1 MSHAAHHHR
10 PSLAVRSIAVI
21 GCLVIVTA
29 LVGGLLGHHDAPHAK
44 PVLPDSWALGAA
56 PFAFL
61 LLAIATFPLI
71 PAIAGWWHSNVS
83 RLAVAATCSV
93 ATLAWIA
100 ATMGAGHA
108 ATLTGHAV
116 LDEYI
121 PFIVLLFSLYVISG
135 GIAIRGNLP
144 AHPITNTAILA
155 IGTVLASAIGT
166 TGASM
171 VLIRFLLSVN
181 KERHKVAHT
190 AVFFIFMVSNCGGL
204 LLPLGDPPLFL
215 GYLKGVPFLW
225 TISLWQEWATVNGT
239 LLVLYF
245 LWDRHEW
252 KAERRK
258 DIARDE
264 RAARRLTV
272 DGKLNILWLLLV
284 VLVVAT
290 VDPSRPLPGTEWKPF
305 PYLREL
311 LMLGL
316 CAVSMAFTK
325 DAVRKANEFD
335 FGAIAEVAALFI
347 GIFVTM
353 QVPLMVLQ
361 AKGAALGIT
370 TPMGYFWATG
380 SLSAVLDNA
389 PTYLVFLQTAVAT
402 PIEGAAQISVG
413 DLGTVSEPLLSAV
426 SLGAV
431 FMGAMTYI
439 GNGPNFMVK
448 AIAEQRG
455 VRMPSFFGYLGWSC
469 LVLLPT
475 LYLVSRL
482 FVASP

>member
-1 MSHAAHHHR
+1 MSHATHHSG
-10 PSLAVRSIAVI
+10 PSRAVRSVAVI
-21 GCLVIVTA
+21 GCLVILVT
-29 LVGGLLGHHDAPHAK
+29 LVGGLLGHHDGEHVK
-44 PVLPDSWALGAA
+44 PELPGSWALGAA

-71 PAIAGWWHSNVS
+71 PAIAGWWHSNIS
-83 RLAVAATCSV
+83 RLAVAATCGV

-264 RAARRLTV
+264 RAPRRIAI
-272 DGKLNILWLLLV
+272 DGRLNILWLLLV

-290 VDPSRPLPGTEWKPF
+290 VDPSRTLPGTEWKPF

-431 FMGAMTYI
+431 LMGAMTYI

>member
-1 MSHAAHHHR
+1 MSHATHHSG
-10 PSLAVRSIAVI
+10 PSRAVRSVAVI
-21 GCLVIVTA
+21 GCLVILVA
-29 LVGGLLGHHDAPHAK
+29 LVGGLIGHHDGEHVK
-44 PVLPDSWALGAA
+44 PELPGSWALGAA

-264 RAARRLTV
+264 RAPRRIAI
-272 DGKLNILWLLLV
+272 DGRLNILWLLLV

-290 VDPSRPLPGTEWKPF
+290 VDPSRTLPGTEWKPF

-361 AKGAALGIT
+361 AKGAALGIAS
-370 TPMGYFWATG
+370 PMGYFWATG

-402 PIEGAAQISVG
+402 PIEGARMISVG
-413 DLGTVSEPLLSAV
+413 DLGQVSEPLLSAV

-475 LYLVSRL
+475 LYLASRL
-482 FVASP
+482 FVAAP

>member
-1 MSHAAHHHR
+1 MF
-10 PSLAVRSIAVI
+10 
-21 GCLVIVTA
+21 
-29 LVGGLLGHHDAPHAK
+29 GHHDGAHGTPS
-44 PVLPDSWALGAA
+44 LPASWGMGAA
-56 PFAFL
+56 PFAIL
-61 LLAIATFPLI
+61 LLAIAVFPLI

-83 RLAVAATCSV
+83 RLAVAATCGV
-93 ATLAWIA
+93 ATLAWIT
-100 ATMGAGHA
+100 ATMGAHEA
-108 ATLTGHAV
+108 ATLTRHAV

-121 PFIVLLFSLYVISG
+121 PFMVLLFSLYVISG

-144 AHPITNTAILA
+144 AHPGTNTAILA

-171 VLIRFLLSVN
+171 VLIRFLLTVN
-181 KERHKVAHT
+181 KERHKVSHT
-190 AVFFIFMVSNCGGL
+190 AIFFIFLVSNCGGL

-225 TISLWQEWATVNGT
+225 TLSLWREWLLVNGI
-239 LLVLYF
+239 LLTLYF

-252 KAERRK
+252 KAERRQ
-258 DIARDE
+258 DISRDE
-264 RAARRLTV
+264 HAPRRISI
-272 DGKLNILWLLLV
+272 DGRLNILWLFLV

-305 PYLREL
+305 LYLREL

-316 CAVSMAFTK
+316 CALSMAFTK
-325 DAVRKANEFD
+325 NAVRKANEFD

-353 QVPLMVLQ
+353 QVPLLVLH
-361 AKGAALGIT
+361 AKGAELGIT
-370 TPMGYFWATG
+370 TPMEYFWATG

-389 PTYLVFLQTAVAT
+389 PTYLVFLQTAVTT
-402 PIEGAAQISVG
+402 PIDGTPVVSVG
-413 DLGTVSEPLLSAV
+413 DLGQVSEPLLTAV

-431 FMGAMTYI
+431 LMGAMTYI

-455 VRMPSFFGYLGWSC
+455 VRMPSFFGFLGWSC

-475 LYLVSRL
+475 LYLASWL
-482 FVASP
+482 FIAAP

>member
-1 MSHAAHHHR
+1 MSHATHHSG
-10 PSLAVRSIAVI
+10 PSRAVRSIAII
-21 GCLVIVTA
+21 GCLVILVA
-29 LVGGLLGHHDAPHAK
+29 LVGGLIGHHDGEHVK
-44 PVLPDSWALGAA
+44 PELPGSWALGAA

-71 PAIAGWWHSNVS
+71 PAIAGWWHSNIS
-83 RLAVAATCSV
+83 RLAVAATCGV

-155 IGTVLASAIGT
+155 IGTILASAIGT

-171 VLIRFLLSVN
+171 VLIRFLLTVN

-225 TISLWQEWATVNGT
+225 TISLWQEWATVNGI
-239 LLVLYF
+239 LLALYF
-245 LWDRHEW
+245 IWDRHEW
-252 KAERRK
+252 KAERRT
-258 DIARDE
+258 DIVRDE
-264 RAARRLTV
+264 RAPRRIAI
-272 DGKLNILWLLLV
+272 DGRLNILWLLLV

-290 VDPSRPLPGTEWKPF
+290 VDPSRALPGTDWKPF

-316 CAVSMAFTK
+316 CALSMSFTK
-325 DAVRKANEFD
+325 DSVRKANEFD

-361 AKGAALGIT
+361 AKGAALGIAS
-370 TPMGYFWATG
+370 PMGYFWATG

-402 PIEGAAQISVG
+402 PIEGARMISVG
-413 DLGTVSEPLLSAV
+413 DLGQVSEPLLSAV

-475 LYLVSRL
+475 LYLASRL

>member
-1 MSHAAHHHR
+1 MSHATHHSG
-10 PSLAVRSIAVI
+10 PSRAVRSVAVI
-21 GCLVIVTA
+21 GCLVILVT
-29 LVGGLLGHHDAPHAK
+29 LVGGLLGHHDGEHVK
-44 PVLPDSWALGAA
+44 PELPGSWALGAA

-71 PAIAGWWHSNVS
+71 PAIAGWWHSNIS
-83 RLAVAATCSV
+83 RLAVAATCGV

-225 TISLWQEWATVNGT
+225 TISLWQEWATVNGI
-239 LLVLYF
+239 LLALYF
-245 LWDRHEW
+245 IW
-252 KAERRK
+252 
-258 DIARDE
+258 
-264 RAARRLTV
+264 
-272 DGKLNILWLLLV
+272 
-284 VLVVAT
+284 
-290 VDPSRPLPGTEWKPF
+290 
-305 PYLREL
+305 
-311 LMLGL
+311 
-316 CAVSMAFTK
+316 
-325 DAVRKANEFD
+325 
-335 FGAIAEVAALFI
+335 
-347 GIFVTM
+347 
-353 QVPLMVLQ
+353 
-361 AKGAALGIT
+361 
-370 TPMGYFWATG
+370 
-380 SLSAVLDNA
+380 
-389 PTYLVFLQTAVAT
+389 
-402 PIEGAAQISVG
+402 
-413 DLGTVSEPLLSAV
+413 
-426 SLGAV
+426 
-431 FMGAMTYI
+431 
-439 GNGPNFMVK
+439 
-448 AIAEQRG
+448 
-455 VRMPSFFGYLGWSC
+455 
-469 LVLLPT
+469 
-475 LYLVSRL
+475 
-482 FVASP
+482 

>member
-1 MSHAAHHHR
+1 MSLAAHHQR
-10 PSLAVRSIAVI
+10 PSTVVRSIAVL
-21 GCLVIVTA
+21 GCLVIVVA
-29 LVGGLLGHHDAPHAK
+29 LVGGLLGHHDGAHAK
-44 PVLPDSWALGAA
+44 PELPASWALGAA

-61 LLAIATFPLI
+61 LLAIAVFPLI
-71 PAIAGWWHSNVS
+71 PAIASWWHSNVS
-83 RLAVAATCSV
+83 RLAVAATCGV
-93 ATLAWIA
+93 ATLVWIT
-100 ATMGAGHA
+100 ATMGAHQA

-144 AHPITNTAILA
+144 AHPGTNTAILA

-190 AVFFIFMVSNCGGL
+190 AVFFIFLVSNCGGL

-225 TISLWQEWATVNGT
+225 TTSLWQEW
-239 LLVLYF
+239 LLVNSILLALYF
-245 LWDRHEW
+245 IWDRHEW

-258 DIARDE
+258 DISRDE
-264 RAARRLTV
+264 HARRRISI
-272 DGKLNILWLLLV
+272 DGRLNILWLVLV

-305 PYLREL
+305 SYMREL
-311 LMLGL
+311 MMLGL
-316 CAVSMAFTK
+316 CALSMAFTK

-353 QVPLMVLQ
+353 QVPLLVLKE
-361 AKGAALGIT
+361 KGAALGLA
-370 TPMGYFWATG
+370 TPIEYFWVTG
-380 SLSAVLDNA
+380 SLSAILDNA
-389 PTYLVFLQTAVAT
+389 PTYLVFLQTAVST
-402 PIEGAAQISVG
+402 PIEGAPLVSVG
-413 DLGTVSEPLLSAV
+413 DLGQVSEPLLSAV

-475 LYLVSRL
+475 LYLASRL
-482 FVASP
+482 FVAAP

>member
-1 MSHAAHHHR
+1 M
-10 PSLAVRSIAVI
+10 VRSIAII
-21 GCLVIVTA
+21 GCLVIVAA
-29 LVGGLLGHHDAPHAK
+29 LVVGLLGHHDGTHAK
-44 PVLPDSWALGAA
+44 PALPGSWALGSA

-61 LLAIATFPLI
+61 LLAIAVFPLI

-83 RLAVAATCSV
+83 RLAVAATCGV

-144 AHPITNTAILA
+144 AHPGTNTAILA

-190 AVFFIFMVSNCGGL
+190 AIFFIFLVSNCGGL

-225 TISLWQEWATVNGT
+225 TLSLWQEWATVNGI

-252 KAERRK
+252 KAERRA
-258 DIARDE
+258 DILRDE
-264 RAARRLTV
+264 HARRRISI
-272 DGKLNILWLLLV
+272 DGRLNILWLVLV

-290 VDPSRPLPGTEWKPF
+290 VDPSRSLPGTEWKPF

-316 CAVSMAFTK
+316 CALSMAFTK

-402 PIEGAAQISVG
+402 PIDGAAQISVG

>member
-1 MSHAAHHHR
+1 MSHATHHSG
-10 PSLAVRSIAVI
+10 PSRAVRSVAVI
-21 GCLVIVTA
+21 GCLVILVA
-29 LVGGLLGHHDAPHAK
+29 LVGGLIGHHDGEHVK
-44 PVLPDSWALGAA
+44 PELPGSWALGAA

-264 RAARRLTV
+264 RAPRRIAI
-272 DGKLNILWLLLV
+272 DGRLNILWLLLV

-290 VDPSRPLPGTEWKPF
+290 VDPSRTLPGTEWKPF

-361 AKGAALGIT
+361 AKGAALGIAS
-370 TPMGYFWATG
+370 PMGYFWATG

-402 PIEGAAQISVG
+402 PIEGAQMISVG
-413 DLGTVSEPLLSAV
+413 DLGQVSEPLLSAV

-475 LYLVSRL
+475 LYLASRL

>member
-1 MSHAAHHHR
+1 MSHTPHHR
-10 PSLAVRSIAVI
+10 GPSTLVRAMAVI
-21 GCLVIVTA
+21 ACLAIVAA
-29 LVGGLLGHHDAPHAK
+29 LMGSLLGQHDGAHAAPA
-44 PVLPDSWALGAA
+44 LPGSWALGAA

-61 LLAIATFPLI
+61 LLAIAVLPLI

-83 RLAVAATCSV
+83 RLAVAATCGV
-93 ATLAWIA
+93 ATLAWIT
-100 ATMGAGHA
+100 ATMGAHHA
-108 ATLTGHAV
+108 ATLTRHAV

-121 PFIVLLFSLYVISG
+121 PFMALLFSLYVISG

-144 AHPITNTAILA
+144 AHPGTNAAILA

-190 AVFFIFMVSNCGGL
+190 VIFFIFLVSNCGGL
-204 LLPLGDPPLFL
+204 LLPIGDPPLFL

-225 TISLWQEWATVNGT
+225 TTSLWREWLLVNGI
-239 LLVLYF
+239 LLALYF

-258 DIARDE
+258 DISRDE
-264 RAARRLTV
+264 HAQRRISI
-272 DGKLNILWLLLV
+272 DGRLNILWLLLV

-316 CAVSMAFTK
+316 CALSMSFTK

-353 QVPLMVLQ
+353 QVPLLVLKE
-361 AKGAALGIT
+361 KGAALGLT
-370 TPMGYFWATG
+370 TPMEYFWATG
-380 SLSAVLDNA
+380 SLSAILDNA

-402 PIEGAAQISVG
+402 PIQGAPLIPVG
-413 DLGTVSEPLLSAV
+413 DLGQVSEPLLTAV

-431 FMGAMTYI
+431 LMGAMTYI

-475 LYLVSRL
+475 LYLASRL
-482 FVASP
+482 FVAAP

>member
-1 MSHAAHHHR
+1 MSHAAHHR
-10 PSLAVRSIAVI
+10 GSSIAVRSVAVV
-21 GCLVIVTA
+21 GCLVILAA
-29 LVGGLLGHHDAPHAK
+29 LVGGLLGHHGNDHAK
-44 PVLPDSWALGAA
+44 PVVPDSWAIGSA

-71 PAIAGWWHSNVS
+71 PALAGWWHSNVS
-83 RLAVAATCSV
+83 RLAVAVACGV
-93 ATLAWIA
+93 ATLAWIT
-100 ATMGAGHA
+100 ATMGAEHA

-144 AHPITNTAILA
+144 AHPATNTAILA

-190 AVFFIFMVSNCGGL
+190 AVFFIFLVSNCGGL

-225 TISLWQEWATVNGT
+225 TISLWQEWATVNGI
-239 LLVLYF
+239 LLALYF
-245 LWDRHEW
+245 IWDRHQW
-252 KAERRK
+252 KAERRS
-258 DIARDE
+258 DIVRDE
-264 RAARRLTV
+264 RAPRRIAI
-272 DGKLNILWLLLV
+272 DGRLNILWLLLV

-290 VDPSRPLPGTEWKPF
+290 VDPSRALPGTAWKPF

-316 CAVSMAFTK
+316 CALSMSFTK
-325 DAVRKANEFD
+325 DSVRKANEFD

-361 AKGAALGIT
+361 AKGASLGIAS
-370 TPMGYFWATG
+370 PMGYFWATG

-402 PIEGAAQISVG
+402 PIEGARMIPVG
-413 DLGTVSEPLLSAV
+413 DLGQVSEPLLSAV

-475 LYLVSRL
+475 LYLASRL
-482 FVASP
+482 FIAAP

>member
-1 MSHAAHHHR
+1 MSHAAHHR
-10 PSLAVRSIAVI
+10 GPSIAVRSVAVV
-21 GCLVIVTA
+21 GCLVILAA
-29 LVGGLLGHHDAPHAK
+29 LVGGLLGHHGNDHAK
-44 PVLPDSWALGAA
+44 PVVPDSWAIGSA

-71 PAIAGWWHSNVS
+71 PAIAGWWHSNIS
-83 RLAVAATCSV
+83 RLAVAVVCGV
-93 ATLAWIA
+93 ATLTWIT
-100 ATMGAGHA
+100 ATMGAEHA

-144 AHPITNTAILA
+144 AHPVTNTAILA
-155 IGTVLASAIGT
+155 IGTILASAIGT

-171 VLIRFLLSVN
+171 VLIRFLLTVN

-225 TISLWQEWATVNGT
+225 TISLWQEWATVNGI
-239 LLVLYF
+239 LLALYF
-245 LWDRHEW
+245 IWDRHEW
-252 KAERRK
+252 KAERRT
-258 DIARDE
+258 DIVRDE
-264 RAARRLTV
+264 RAPRRIAI
-272 DGKLNILWLLLV
+272 DGRLNILWLLLV

-290 VDPSRPLPGTEWKPF
+290 VDPSRALPGTEWKPF

-361 AKGAALGIT
+361 AKGAALGIAS
-370 TPMGYFWATG
+370 PMGYFWATG

-402 PIEGAAQISVG
+402 PIEGARMISVG
-413 DLGTVSEPLLSAV
+413 DLGQVSEPLLSAV

-475 LYLVSRL
+475 LYLASRL
-482 FVASP
+482 FIAAP